1 MNIALERDHDAPVE
15 TQSEIR
21 LTDTH
26 VELDKPPEVLVETQN
41 RMQDPLSGIRLFRAF
56 FFGVLFS
63 IPIWLLFFWIVI

>member
-26 VELDKPPEVLVETQN
+26 VELDKPPEVLVETQD
-41 RMQDPLSGIRLFRAF
+41 RMQDPLSRIRFFRAL
-56 FFGVLFS
+56 FFGVLCG
-63 IPIWLLFFWIVI
+63 IPIWLLFFWIAM